1 MKVCLDFET
10 RSRADLPSV
19 GAHRYGCDPSTEV
32 FMAAVSDLGDE
43 HAPVYLWIN
52 PKFEDAGVVSDIE
65 ALPLVRA
72 ATEVHAH
79 NAPFEQ
85 AICSGTGMLPEI
97 TLDKWRCTQAMA
109 RIAAL
114 PESLEKCGAAL
125 NILNQKDKLGKDLIK
140 FFSIPQEDGTF
151 NEPRDHRM
159 KWAQFCEY
167 CRQDVRAEREIHHYL
182 KARFSL
188 VGTNLDT
195 FQFTLRLN
203 DTGVPVN
210 VPALQNAQRIITE
223 VETEAGAEF
232 LQLTK
237 LNITQRAKILAL
249 LQAGGLVLADMQSDT
264 LQTALAHQAVAPSI
278 RRVLELYCQLSYAA
292 TKKITAMLNW
302 VCPDDR
308 LHGVFK
314 FYGAGTGR
322 WTAGGPQVQNAKK
335 PSKEMRPIVADA
347 FAYVAKGGTAEGLRA
362 VYGEPI
368 EVLSSCIRQFIQSSG
383 NQLLDG
389 DYNAIEARIACWVSG
404 EALALDEYRRGVDRY
419 QTMAAEIYAVPVSQ
433 VTKDQREVGKRAILG
448 LGYGMGTEKFQ
459 SSCRDLYGINLSI
472 EVAEDAKNAF
482 RDSHMKMVSCWKA
495 LDRAMRYAV
504 EGRSAFL
511 AGDGGMIQV
520 WKETTAGRPYLF
532 VRLPSG
538 RRLAYP
544 NPLMQPDPKFG
555 TQFTYWGAI
564 SGSTQWGRVKLY
576 GAKLFENICQAI
588 AADIMSNGARVA
600 ESRWMLPF
608 ALIHDQALAVS
619 LPNQTPE
626 DFANALASSPPW
638 ADGLPLKVEAHFAPY
653 YSK

>member
-1 MKVCLDFET
+1 
-10 RSRADLPSV
+10 
-19 GAHRYGCDPSTEV
+19 
-32 FMAAVSDLGDE
+32 MAAVSDLGDE
-43 HAPVYLWIN
+43 LAPVYLWIN

-151 NEPRDHRM
+151 NEPRDHRI

-249 LQAGGLVLADMQSDT
+249 LQAGGLVIADMQSDT
-264 LQTALAHQAVAPSI
+264 LQTALAHPAVAPSI

-335 PSKEMRPIVADA
+335 PSQEMRP
-347 FAYVAKGGTAEGLRA
+347 
-362 VYGEPI
+362 
-368 EVLSSCIRQFIQSSG
+368 
-383 NQLLDG
+383 
-389 DYNAIEARIACWVSG
+389 
-404 EALALDEYRRGVDRY
+404 RGVRRRVCVQSMASPSRY
-419 QTMAAEIYAVPVSQ
+419 SPPAFDSSSNH
-433 VTKDQREVGKRAILG
+433 LG
-448 LGYGMGTEKFQ
+448 TSCWMGTTTPSRHASPAGYPVKPWPWT
-459 SSCRDLYGINLSI
+459 NTV
-472 EVAEDAKNAF
+472 VA
-482 RDSHMKMVSCWKA
+482 W
-495 LDRAMRYAV
+495 
-504 EGRSAFL
+504 
-511 AGDGGMIQV
+511 
-520 WKETTAGRPYLF
+520 TATRPW
-532 VRLPSG
+532 
-538 RRLAYP
+538 RRR
-544 NPLMQPDPKFG
+544 
-555 TQFTYWGAI
+555 
-564 SGSTQWGRVKLY
+564 STQSQYLKSPRT
-576 GAKLFENICQAI
+576 
-588 AADIMSNGARVA
+588 SAR
-600 ESRWMLPF
+600 
-608 ALIHDQALAVS
+608 
-619 LPNQTPE
+619 
-626 DFANALASSPPW
+626 
-638 ADGLPLKVEAHFAPY
+638 
-653 YSK
+653 

>member
-10 RSRADLPSV
+10 RSRADLTSV

-32 FMAAVSDLGDE
+32 FMAAVSDLEDE
-43 HAPVYLWIN
+43 YAPVYLWIN
-52 PKFEDAGVVSDIE
+52 PKFADAGVTSDIE
-65 ALPLVRA
+65 ALPFVRA

-97 TLDKWRCTQAMA
+97 GLNKWRCTAAMA

-114 PESLEKCGAAL
+114 PDSLEKCGEAL
-125 NILNQKDKLGKDLIK
+125 DISNKKDKLGKDLIK
-140 FFSIPQEDGTF
+140 FFSLPQEDGTF
-151 NEPRDHRM
+151 NEPREHRRE
-159 KWAQFCEY
+159 WAQFCEY
-167 CRQDVRAEREIHHYL
+167 CRQDVRAEKEIHNRL
-182 KARFSL
+182 KTRFSL
-188 VGTNLDT
+188 VGANLDT

-210 VPALQNAQRIITE
+210 MTALRNAQSILTE

-232 LQLTK
+232 FQLTK

-249 LQAGGLVLADMQSDT
+249 LQAGGLQIDDMQGDT
-264 LQTALAHQAVAPSI
+264 LQTALAEQFMTPAI

-292 TKKITAMLNW
+292 TKKITSMLNW
-302 VCPDDR
+302 ACPDDR

-368 EVLSSCIRQFIQSSG
+368 EVLSSCIRQFIQSPDG
-383 NQLLDG
+383 QLLDG
-389 DYNAIEARIACWVSG
+389 DYNAIEARIACWVAG
-404 EALALDEYRRGVDRY
+404 ETVALDEYRRGVDRY
-419 QTMAAEIYAVPVSQ
+419 RTMAAEIYSVRVTD

-448 LGYGMGTEKFQ
+448 LGYGMGSEKFR
-459 SSCRDLYGINLSI
+459 SSCRDLYGIILSDQL
-472 EVAEDAKNAF
+472 AEDAKHAF
-482 RDSHMKMVSCWKA
+482 RNTHPKMVSCWKA
-495 LDRAMRYAV
+495 LDRAIRYAV
-504 EGRSAFL
+504 GGRSTFT
-511 AGDGGMIQV
+511 AGDGDMISI
-520 WKETTAGRPYLF
+520 WKEEAAGIPYLF

-544 NPLMQPDPKFG
+544 HPKVEDDPKFG
-555 TQFTYWGAI
+555 TQFTYWGALP
-564 SGSTQWGRVKLY
+564 GSTQWGRVKLY

-588 AADIMSNGARVA
+588 AADIMSHGARVA

-608 ALIHDQALAVS
+608 ALIHDQALAVA
-619 LPNQTPE
+619 LPNQNPS
-626 DFANALASSPPW
+626 DFSTALASSPSW
-638 ADGLPLKVEAHFAPY
+638 AEGLPLKVEAHFAPY